1 VPEAPADTHNYGRQN
16 AAWNNLDTVFA
27 PLNSPV
33 FSGDPKAPTPAAGDS
48 DNSLATTAFVQAA
61 IAAAAIPSCSVVF
74 TLLAAAPFGWLM
86 FDDTSIGDA
95 SSGAAHAGANAQTV
109 FTALYAIPDAICPI
123 QTSSGAATTRAA
135 QGTAAAAWANHCRM
149 ALPKALGRALAV
161 AGAGASLSARALGQP
176 LGEEVHA
183 LTANEQASMTVSG
196 GTGAAIVSLD
206 VRTIQVQTAGG
217 EPVVTVSEI
226 TPTTAG
232 LSVSGAAAG
241 GGGAHNNMPPT
252 LFLNAMIKL

>member
-1 VPEAPADTHNYGRQN
+1 VPEAPTDTHNYGRQN
-16 AAWNNLDTVFA
+16 AAWNNLDAVFA
-27 PLNSPV
+27 PLTSPF
-33 FSGDPKAPTPAAGDS
+33 FSGDPKAPTPAASDS
-48 DNSLATTAFVQAA
+48 DNSIATTAFVQAA

-95 SSGAAHAGANAQTV
+95 SSGAANAGANAQTV
-109 FTALYAIPDAICPI
+109 FTALFNNISDGLCPL

-149 ALPKALGRALAV
+149 LLPKALGRALAV
-161 AGAGASLSARALGQP
+161 AGAGASLSARALGLP
-176 LGEEVHA
+176 LGEEAHT

-196 GTGAAIVSLD
+196 GTGAAIVSID
-206 VRTIQVQTAGG
+206 VSTI
-217 EPVVTVSEI
+217 
-226 TPTTAG
+226 
-232 LSVSGAAAG
+232 GAQQAG